1 MVGLVNMVDNKYKYF
16 TLRTLLLFL
25 ASLIVQSCGL
35 FSDSLVLS
43 EDQLKPDRST
53 KIDSIS
59 EKAVFYFGLISD
71 RGLDRFEQDVFQEL
85 FFDVSAKKNTIYP
98 EHQLTRIKRRLE
110 RKPFRLI
117 YVLDAYL
124 SDTTEIAE
132 SQMKSLIEQKKN
144 RTLTLLKSVP
154 NDSIAN
160 FNEEEKTEEIKVLS
174 SLIELK
180 EKASAKEDKRF
191 KKYEGSVVTIVSC
204 TLSSVGDPQRQVS
217 YLEDISGLK
226 IGYYTSGK
234 WNRFFVAQEVDQS
247 EIREIFPDSWPSR
260 YGQ

>member
-1 MVGLVNMVDNKYKYF
+1 M
-16 TLRTLLLFL
+16 
-25 ASLIVQSCGL
+25 SLIVQSCGF

-43 EDQLKPDRST
+43 EDQLKPDQAT
-53 KIDSIS
+53 NIDSIS
-59 EKAVFYFGLISD
+59 VRAVFYFGVISD

-85 FFDVSAKKNTIYP
+85 FFDVTAKKNTLYP

-110 RKPFRLI
+110 RRPFRLI

-124 SDTTEIAE
+124 SDTSEIAE
-132 SQMKSLIEQKKN
+132 SRIKTLIEQKKN
-144 RTLTLLKSVP
+144 TALTLLESVP
-154 NDSIAN
+154 KDSSAN

-180 EKASAKEDKRF
+180 EKASAKEVKRF
-191 KKYEGSVVTIVSC
+191 KKYEGSMVTIVSC
-204 TLSSVGDPQRQVS
+204 TLASVGDPQRQVS

-226 IGYYTSGK
+226 IEYYTSGK

-247 EIREIFPDSWPSR
+247 EIREIFPDSWPSK